1 MQATDSWDKLYL
13 HRHKII
19 YAIGFLLLFAG
30 FSASAQKKKWV
41 EENLP
46 GYDKQKYHYGFSLAV
61 HSSFNKITYN
71 NEFDS
76 VANLSAILPQ
86 SSPGFSIGFL
96 VNARMS
102 EFWDIRFHPTI
113 AFYETRLNYHYSSF
127 QGSAGN
133 VREELIEGTRIEFPL
148 LLKWKSSRHG
158 NHRMYLIGG
167 VKPVLEGGK
176 RKDENSTQDRVEL
189 IRSDLAADIGFGSEI
204 YFSFFKFSP
213 ELRFSYGLSN
223 LLASRDNDLTRGL
236 DRVTYNS
243 ITLYLNFQ

>member
-1 MQATDSWDKLYL
+1 MQTFNSWDKLYL

-19 YAIGFLLLFAG
+19 YGLFFFFFMVG
-30 FSASAQKKKWV
+30 FSATAQKKKWV
-41 EENLP
+41 QENLP

-61 HSSFNKITYN
+61 HSSFNNIIYN
-71 NEFDS
+71 NDFDS
-76 VANLSAILPQ
+76 IPNLSAILPQ
-86 SSPGFSIGFL
+86 ASPGFSIGFL
-96 VNARMS
+96 INARLS
-102 EFWDIRFHPTI
+102 EYWDIRLHPNFV
-113 AFYETRLNYHYSSF
+113 FYETRLNYHFAGS
-127 QGSAGN
+127 QGNEGS

-167 VKPVLEGGK
+167 IKPVLEGGK
-176 RKDENSTQDRVEL
+176 RKDEDSTQDRVEL
-189 IRSDLAADIGFGSEI
+189 IRSDLAIDIGFGSEI

-223 LLASRDNDLTRGL
+223 LLASRDNILTRGL

-243 ITLYLNFQ
+243 VTLYLNFH